1 MWGLWVEC
9 FGQWYEEKCRR
20 QWLGEIHFSV
30 VSSSPERHGKYLL
43 VSTSE
48 GPCPPPT
55 SSARISWQ
63 DRVKDA
69 KTGTHLFLFHFSRAR
84 KSTALH
90 LSGVVS
96 HVGWHLEHLTVAYF
110 TPEGFHIF
118 KWTLVTNYFNPF
130 PRLYPAQV
138 KVCLL
143 VIHISNPKLVA
154 EGVTLKLGHCRCS

>member
-1 MWGLWVEC
+1 MSYNLKWQTHMANGQGNHAELSSFICRLVCVWGLWVEC

-30 VSSSPERHGKYLL
+30 VSSSPERHGKCLL

-69 KTGTHLFLFHFSRAR
+69 TTDTHLFLFHFSRAR

-90 LSGVVS
+90 LSGVVP
-96 HVGWHLEHLTVAYF
+96 HVGCHLEHLTVAYF
-110 TPEGFHIF
+110 IPEGFNVPHN
-118 KWTLVTNYFNPF
+118 LQMNPCH
-130 PRLYPAQV
+130 Q
-138 KVCLL
+138 LL
-143 VIHISNPKLVA
+143 
-154 EGVTLKLGHCRCS
+154 